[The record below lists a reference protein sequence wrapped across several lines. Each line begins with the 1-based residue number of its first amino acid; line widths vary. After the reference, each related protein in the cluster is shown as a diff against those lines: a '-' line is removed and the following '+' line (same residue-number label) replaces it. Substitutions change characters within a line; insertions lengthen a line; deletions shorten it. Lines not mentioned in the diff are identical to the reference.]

1 MIFIKGVALMEN
13 IGITDEQQGRPFLF
27 RRRRGSS
34 LVEMLIA
41 IIVLAVVLISM
52 LGMFVISRTA
62 IHTKDDET
70 ANAFALRYLEELEEL
85 DFTGFDPDD
94 FPKTWT
100 DQKFT
105 TTATVVDNDN
115 YRVRIRAEV
124 KWPGAVGGEKTL
136 ELDRVISAVGY
147 KNVGEMAH

>member
-1 MIFIKGVALMEN
+1 MEK
-13 IGITDEQQGRPFLF
+13 IEIMDGGMVGMTAKQHGRPSLF
-27 RRRRGSS
+27 WRRRGSS

-41 IIVLAVVLISM
+41 LIVLAVVLISM

-70 ANAFALRYLEELEEL
+70 ANAFALRYLEEIEEA
-85 DFTGFDPDD
+85 DFSDFDPSD
-94 FPKTWT
+94 FPKTWN

-105 TTATVVDNDN
+105 TTATVVDNDS

-124 KWPGAVGGEKTL
+124 RWPGSVGGERRL
-136 ELDRVISAVGY
+136 ELERVISAVGY
-147 KNVGEMAH
+147 KNVGEMAR